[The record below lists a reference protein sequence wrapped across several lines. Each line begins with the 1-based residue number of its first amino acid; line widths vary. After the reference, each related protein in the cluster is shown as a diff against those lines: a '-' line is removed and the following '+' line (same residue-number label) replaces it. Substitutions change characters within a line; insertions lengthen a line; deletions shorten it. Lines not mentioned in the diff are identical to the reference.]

1 MVWFLSFELGFVPA
15 NVLLWRALDPRYID
29 EAQWI
34 VNMMLKAAAA
44 PVRRVIG
51 LMYGTVVVRA
61 TTERILN

>member
-1 MVWFLSFELGFVPA
+1 MPA

-34 VNMMLKAAAA
+34 VNMMLKAEAA